1 VLSRKYSRHAGQAPR
16 DTANTFFFFAHRWD
30 EDFKKKPAYD
40 AILNAYSGGSSSPA
54 PISNN
59 SSSVASSTA
68 DATIIATS
76 VSVKPS
82 TGLPDK
88 STPAFTPSASAVEP
102 VATGEAECVVEYV
115 YA

>member
-1 VLSRKYSRHAGQAPR
+1 MLFRKYSRHASQALR
-16 DTANTFFFFAHRWD
+16 DTANDFSAHSWD

-59 SSSVASSTA
+59 STA
-68 DATIIATS
+68 AATNAATS

-102 VATGEAECVVEYV
+102 VATGEAECAVEYV
-115 YA
+115 YV